1 MSPRD
6 DRIVL
11 RITTTMT
18 VQAIFDQLLGSRD
31 DVLGA
36 VVVADSGQATTTR
49 GVNGMAAAAT
59 ALVAPLRDMLE
70 RATAELGGGRFQ
82 CTLVESDTSKLALA
96 DIDGLRTVV
105 LVGSADVAPGL
116 LRHDALSFAEA
127 LRLGGV

>member
-1 MSPRD
+1 MS
-6 DRIVL
+6 
-11 RITTTMT
+11 
-18 VQAIFDQLLGSRD
+18 VQSIFDQLLGSRD

-36 VVVADSGQATTTR
+36 VVVADSGQSVTTR

-70 RATAELGGGRFQ
+70 RTTAELGGGQFQ
-82 CTLVESDTSKLALA
+82 CTLVESDTGKLALA

-116 LRHDALSFAEA
+116 LRHDALSLAEA
-127 LRLGGV
+127 LRQGGV